1 MPETSDR
8 RTLYTRAVI
17 KDAFLALIAS
27 GGWRRL
33 SVTLLCKKAGI
44 ARATFYLHYANLDE
58 VLDDVL
64 RDAFQVGDGDI
75 RRVLRQLR
83 QTMKAGTLTAD
94 AFLPLCQRA
103 ADSPR
108 YRPLLLDENLP
119 GRILSFLYDTAR
131 ADVVPSSWKAP
142 PHAAGSGPALPLRP
156 SGQLRGQ
163 RGAPVGKERDLVRHA
178 GSHPPL
184 QDGRPRGAAKEEIIL
199 YSIKKPAP

>member
-108 YRPLLLDENLP
+108 YRPLLLDEDLP

-131 ADVVPSSWKAP
+131 ADVVPLLMESASLTQQEADLLFRFGLQVSFAVN
-142 PHAAGSGPALPLRP
+142 AALRWEKNETWYSMQDLILRFKMGGLEALQKR
-156 SGQLRGQ
+156 
-163 RGAPVGKERDLVRHA
+163 K
-178 GSHPPL
+178 
-184 QDGRPRGAAKEEIIL
+184 
-199 YSIKKPAP
+199 

>member
-75 RRVLRQLR
+75 RGVLRQLR

-108 YRPLLLDENLP
+108 YRPLLLDEDLP

-131 ADVVPSSWKAP
+131 ADIVPLLMESASLTQQEADLLFRFGLQGSFAVN
-142 PHAAGSGPALPLRP
+142 AALRWEKNETWYSMQDLILRFKMGGLEALQKR
-156 SGQLRGQ
+156 
-163 RGAPVGKERDLVRHA
+163 K
-178 GSHPPL
+178 
-184 QDGRPRGAAKEEIIL
+184 
-199 YSIKKPAP
+199 

>member
-108 YRPLLLDENLP
+108 YRPLLLDEDLP

-131 ADVVPSSWKAP
+131 ADVVPLLMESASLTQQEADLLFRFGLQGNFAVN
-142 PHAAGSGPALPLRP
+142 AALRWEKNETWYSMQDLILRFKMGGLEALQKR
-156 SGQLRGQ
+156 
-163 RGAPVGKERDLVRHA
+163 K
-178 GSHPPL
+178 
-184 QDGRPRGAAKEEIIL
+184 
-199 YSIKKPAP
+199 

>member
-94 AFLPLCQRA
+94 AFLPLCQRV

-108 YRPLLLDENLP
+108 YRPLLLDEDLP

-131 ADVVPSSWKAP
+131 ADVVPLLMESASLTQQEADLLFRFGLQGSFAVN
-142 PHAAGSGPALPLRP
+142 AALRWEKNETWYAMQDLILRFKMGGLEALQKR
-156 SGQLRGQ
+156 
-163 RGAPVGKERDLVRHA
+163 K
-178 GSHPPL
+178 
-184 QDGRPRGAAKEEIIL
+184 
-199 YSIKKPAP
+199 

>member
-64 RDAFQVGDGDI
+64 RDAFQVGDDDI

-83 QTMKAGTLTAD
+83 QTMKTGTLTAD

-108 YRPLLLDENLP
+108 YRPLLLDEDLP

-131 ADVVPSSWKAP
+131 ADVVPLLMESASLTQQEADLLFRFGLQGSFAVN
-142 PHAAGSGPALPLRP
+142 AALRWEKNETWYAMQDLILRFKMGGLEALQKR
-156 SGQLRGQ
+156 
-163 RGAPVGKERDLVRHA
+163 K
-178 GSHPPL
+178 
-184 QDGRPRGAAKEEIIL
+184 
-199 YSIKKPAP
+199 

>member
-64 RDAFQVGDGDI
+64 RDAFQVGDDDI

-108 YRPLLLDENLP
+108 YRPLLLDEDLP

-131 ADVVPSSWKAP
+131 ADVVPLLMESASLTQQEADLLFRFGLQGSFAVN
-142 PHAAGSGPALPLRP
+142 AALRWEKNATWYAMQDLILRFKMGGLEALQKR
-156 SGQLRGQ
+156 
-163 RGAPVGKERDLVRHA
+163 K
-178 GSHPPL
+178 
-184 QDGRPRGAAKEEIIL
+184 
-199 YSIKKPAP
+199 

>member
-17 KDAFLALIAS
+17 RDAFLALIAS

-64 RDAFQVGDGDI
+64 RDAFQVGDDDI

-94 AFLPLCQRA
+94 TFLPLCQRA

-108 YRPLLLDENLP
+108 YRPLLLDEDLP

-131 ADVVPSSWKAP
+131 ADMVPLLMESTSLTQQEADLLFRFGLQGSFAVN
-142 PHAAGSGPALPLRP
+142 AALRWEKNETWYAMQDLILRFKMGGLEALQKR
-156 SGQLRGQ
+156 
-163 RGAPVGKERDLVRHA
+163 K
-178 GSHPPL
+178 
-184 QDGRPRGAAKEEIIL
+184 
-199 YSIKKPAP
+199 

>member
-1 MPETSDR
+1 MPEKNDR
-8 RTLYTRAVI
+8 RTLYTRAVNR
-17 KDAFLALIAS
+17 DAFLALIAS

-64 RDAFQVGDGDI
+64 RDAFQVGDDDI

-108 YRPLLLDENLP
+108 YRPLLLDEDLP

-131 ADVVPSSWKAP
+131 ADMVPLLMESASLTQQEADLLFRFGLQGSFAVN
-142 PHAAGSGPALPLRP
+142 AALRWEKNETWYAMQDLILRFKMGGLEALQKR
-156 SGQLRGQ
+156 
-163 RGAPVGKERDLVRHA
+163 K
-178 GSHPPL
+178 
-184 QDGRPRGAAKEEIIL
+184 
-199 YSIKKPAP
+199 

>member
-1 MPETSDR
+1 MPEKTDR

-17 KDAFLALIAS
+17 RDAFLELIAK

-33 SVTLLCKKAGI
+33 SVTLLCKKADI

-64 RDAFQVGDGDI
+64 RDAFQVGDDDI

-83 QTMKAGTLTAD
+83 QPMKAGTLTAD

-131 ADVVPSSWKAP
+131 ADVVPLLMESASLTQQEADLLFRFGLQGSFAVN
-142 PHAAGSGPALPLRP
+142 AALLWEKNETWYAMQDLLLRFKMGGLEALQKR
-156 SGQLRGQ
+156 
-163 RGAPVGKERDLVRHA
+163 K
-178 GSHPPL
+178 
-184 QDGRPRGAAKEEIIL
+184 
-199 YSIKKPAP
+199 

>member
-33 SVTLLCKKAGI
+33 SVTLLCKKADI

-64 RDAFQVGDGDI
+64 RDAFQVGDDDI

-108 YRPLLLDENLP
+108 YRPLLLDEDLP

-131 ADVVPSSWKAP
+131 ADVVPLLMESASLTQQEADLLFRFGLQGSFAVN
-142 PHAAGSGPALPLRP
+142 AALRWEKNETWYSMQDLILRFKMGGLEALQKR
-156 SGQLRGQ
+156 
-163 RGAPVGKERDLVRHA
+163 K
-178 GSHPPL
+178 
-184 QDGRPRGAAKEEIIL
+184 
-199 YSIKKPAP
+199 

>member
-8 RTLYTRAVI
+8 RTFYTRAVI
-17 KDAFLALIAS
+17 RDAFLALIAS

-131 ADVVPSSWKAP
+131 ADVVPLLMESASLTQQEADLLFRFGLQGSFAVN
-142 PHAAGSGPALPLRP
+142 AALRWEKNETWYSMQDLILRFKMGGLEALQKR
-156 SGQLRGQ
+156 
-163 RGAPVGKERDLVRHA
+163 K
-178 GSHPPL
+178 
-184 QDGRPRGAAKEEIIL
+184 
-199 YSIKKPAP
+199 

>member
-27 GGWRRL
+27 GSWRRL

-64 RDAFQVGDGDI
+64 RDAFQVGNGDI

-108 YRPLLLDENLP
+108 YRPLLLDEDLP

-131 ADVVPSSWKAP
+131 ADVVPLLMESASLTQQEADLLFRFGLQGSFAVN
-142 PHAAGSGPALPLRP
+142 AALRWEKNETWYAMQDLILCFKMGGLEALQKR
-156 SGQLRGQ
+156 
-163 RGAPVGKERDLVRHA
+163 K
-178 GSHPPL
+178 
-184 QDGRPRGAAKEEIIL
+184 
-199 YSIKKPAP
+199 

>member
-58 VLDDVL
+58 VLDAVL

-108 YRPLLLDENLP
+108 YRPLLLDEDLP

-131 ADVVPSSWKAP
+131 ADIVPLLMESASLTQQEADLLFRFGLQGSFAVN
-142 PHAAGSGPALPLRP
+142 AALRWEKNETWYSMQDLILRFKMGGLEALQKR
-156 SGQLRGQ
+156 
-163 RGAPVGKERDLVRHA
+163 K
-178 GSHPPL
+178 
-184 QDGRPRGAAKEEIIL
+184 
-199 YSIKKPAP
+199 

>member
-1 MPETSDR
+1 MPEKNDR

-64 RDAFQVGDGDI
+64 RDAFQVGDDDI

-108 YRPLLLDENLP
+108 YRPLLLDEDLP

-131 ADVVPSSWKAP
+131 ADMVPLLMESASLTQQEADLLFRFGLQ
-142 PHAAGSGPALPLRP
+142 GSFAVNPALRWEKNETWYAMQDLILRFKM
-156 SGQLRGQ
+156 GGLE
-163 RGAPVGKERDLVRHA
+163 A
-178 GSHPPL
+178 L
-184 QDGRPRGAAKEEIIL
+184 QKRK
-199 YSIKKPAP
+199 

>member
-108 YRPLLLDENLP
+108 YRPLLLDEDLP

-131 ADVVPSSWKAP
+131 ADIVPLLMESASLTQQEADLLFRFGLQGSFAVN
-142 PHAAGSGPALPLRP
+142 AALRWEKNETWYSMQDLILRFKMGGLEALQKR
-156 SGQLRGQ
+156 
-163 RGAPVGKERDLVRHA
+163 K
-178 GSHPPL
+178 
-184 QDGRPRGAAKEEIIL
+184 
-199 YSIKKPAP
+199 

>member
-1 MPETSDR
+1 MPEKNDR

-17 KDAFLALIAS
+17 RDAFLELIAK

-33 SVTLLCKKAGI
+33 SVTLLCKKADI

-64 RDAFQVGDGDI
+64 RDAFQVGDDDI

-83 QTMKAGTLTAD
+83 QPMKAGTLTAD

-103 ADSPR
+103 ADSSR

-131 ADVVPSSWKAP
+131 ADMVPLLMESASLTQQEADLLFRFGLQGSFAVN
-142 PHAAGSGPALPLRP
+142 AALRWEKNETWYSMQDLILRFKMGGLEALQKR
-156 SGQLRGQ
+156 
-163 RGAPVGKERDLVRHA
+163 K
-178 GSHPPL
+178 
-184 QDGRPRGAAKEEIIL
+184 
-199 YSIKKPAP
+199 

>member
-17 KDAFLALIAS
+17 RDAFLALIAS

-64 RDAFQVGDGDI
+64 RDAFQVGDDDI

-94 AFLPLCQRA
+94 TFLPLCQRA

-108 YRPLLLDENLP
+108 YRPLLLDEDLP

-131 ADVVPSSWKAP
+131 ADMVPLLMESTSLTQQEADLLFRFGLQ
-142 PHAAGSGPALPLRP
+142 GSFAVNATLRWEKNETWYAMQDLILRFKMGGLEALQKR
-156 SGQLRGQ
+156 
-163 RGAPVGKERDLVRHA
+163 K
-178 GSHPPL
+178 
-184 QDGRPRGAAKEEIIL
+184 
-199 YSIKKPAP
+199 

>member
-1 MPETSDR
+1 MPEKTDR

-64 RDAFQVGDGDI
+64 RDAFLVGDDDI

-83 QTMKAGTLTAD
+83 QPMKAGTLTAD

-131 ADVVPSSWKAP
+131 TDIVPLLMESASLTQQEADLLFRFGLQGSFAVN
-142 PHAAGSGPALPLRP
+142 AALRWEKNETWYSMQDLILRFKMGGLEALQKR
-156 SGQLRGQ
+156 
-163 RGAPVGKERDLVRHA
+163 K
-178 GSHPPL
+178 
-184 QDGRPRGAAKEEIIL
+184 
-199 YSIKKPAP
+199 

>member
-108 YRPLLLDENLP
+108 YRPLLLDEDLP

-131 ADVVPSSWKAP
+131 ADVVPLLMESASLTQQEADLLFRFGLQGSFAVN
-142 PHAAGSGPALPLRP
+142 AALRWEKNETWYSMQDLILRFKMGGLEALQKR
-156 SGQLRGQ
+156 
-163 RGAPVGKERDLVRHA
+163 K
-178 GSHPPL
+178 
-184 QDGRPRGAAKEEIIL
+184 
-199 YSIKKPAP
+199 

>member
-1 MPETSDR
+1 MPEKNDR

-75 RRVLRQLR
+75 RGVLRQLR

-108 YRPLLLDENLP
+108 YRPLLLDEDLP

-131 ADVVPSSWKAP
+131 ADIVPLLMESASLTQQEADLLFRFGLQGSFAVN
-142 PHAAGSGPALPLRP
+142 AALRWEKNETWYSMQDLILRFKMGGLEALQKR
-156 SGQLRGQ
+156 
-163 RGAPVGKERDLVRHA
+163 K
-178 GSHPPL
+178 
-184 QDGRPRGAAKEEIIL
+184 
-199 YSIKKPAP
+199 

>member
-108 YRPLLLDENLP
+108 YRPLLLDEDLP

-131 ADVVPSSWKAP
+131 ADVVPLLMESASLTQQEADLLFRFGLQGSFAVN
-142 PHAAGSGPALPLRP
+142 AALRWEKNKTWYAMQDLILRFKMGGLEALQKR
-156 SGQLRGQ
+156 
-163 RGAPVGKERDLVRHA
+163 E
-178 GSHPPL
+178 
-184 QDGRPRGAAKEEIIL
+184 
-199 YSIKKPAP
+199 